1 MNIGILAG
9 GDYDFSVKEY
19 KKEIATWVGVD
30 KGAVRLIKEGIAPF
44 ISIGDFD
51 SVTHEEKATILKA
64 STICLSLPEE
74 KDETDTEQA
83 LLEVM
88 KRFPNESIYLFGA
101 TGGRIDH
108 FLQNFYMM
116 AHPRFRSVL
125 PFFRIIDER
134 NIIFYLL
141 PGTHKIKKRKNKNY
155 VSVFCLVPVSKL
167 TIDGMKYPLTEEN
180 VEFVRGFVSNEFEE
194 EEATVYFES
203 GMIAIVLSQD

>member
-1 MNIGILAG
+1 MTIGILAG

-19 KKEIATWVGVD
+19 KKEITTWVGVD
-30 KGAVRLIKEGIAPF
+30 RGAIRLIKEGIAPF

-51 SVTHEEKATILKA
+51 SVTHEEKETILKA

-88 KRFPNESIYLFGA
+88 NRFPSESIYLFGA

-116 AHPRFRSVL
+116 AHPRFRSLL
-125 PFFRIIDER
+125 PSFRIIDER

-141 PGTHKIKKRKNKNY
+141 PGIHKIKKTKNKKY
-155 VSVFCLVPVSKL
+155 LSVFCLSPTKKL
-167 TIDGMKYPLTEEN
+167 TLDGMKYSLKEED

-194 EEATVYFES
+194 EEATIRFES
-203 GMIAIVLSQD
+203 GLIAIVLSQD